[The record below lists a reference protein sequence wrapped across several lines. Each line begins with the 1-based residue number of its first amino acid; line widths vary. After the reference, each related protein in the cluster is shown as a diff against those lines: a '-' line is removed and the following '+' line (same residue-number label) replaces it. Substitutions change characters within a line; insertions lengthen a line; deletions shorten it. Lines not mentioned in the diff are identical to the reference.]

1 VVLKDHARVELY
13 IDTPDGERNK
23 AIFDFL
29 AQHKENIERAF
40 GTALTWQRLE
50 ERRAARICYYIRDR
64 GGLRTRADW
73 HDLQESMI
81 DAMDRLERA
90 LKPYLEHLP

>member
-1 VVLKDHARVELY
+1 VELY

-50 ERRAARICYYIRDR
+50 ERRAARICY
-64 GGLRTRADW
+64 TSAVAAASARA
-73 HDLQESMI
+73 QTGMI
-81 DAMDRLERA
+81 YRNL
-90 LKPYLEHLP
+90 